1 MRASPTSHEDKTAP
15 GGGGARGNSV
25 GAPAHRDRGLA
36 KRRTPHCRSREVV
49 REVQE
54 PAPGAPA
61 ETGRSSAGRD
71 GGGAGLSRSHLSFS
85 RRRTATLHR
94 GSTAAN
100 ESALK

>member
-1 MRASPTSHEDKTAP
+1 MRASPTSHEDKTTP

-54 PAPGAPA
+54 PAPGASA
-61 ETGRSSAGRD
+61 EAGRSSAGRD
-71 GGGAGLSRSHLSFS
+71 GDEAGLSR
-85 RRRTATLHR
+85 RRERPLAGVLPATLRR
-94 GSTAAN
+94 GTTPAN
-100 ESALK
+100 